1 MSAVAAKLAKN
12 GNGRVTYEDLSIKAI
27 ATRCGLDRA
36 TTKKRLDENNYSP
49 IEEQAK
55 LKLYRFDAE
64 MEAVLTET
72 RDKLTDVRIRKEQA
86 MAKKIELQNAEIE
99 GELASVAEF
108 VDTIQKVFGNLH
120 KEIAI
125 RMPRRL
131 AARLAKAKTSSD
143 VNKIL
148 TNDVNGIFK
157 VLAEDFEKYLGK
169 GQNRER

>member
-1 MSAVAAKLAKN
+1 MSVAAKLARN
-12 GNGRVTYEDLSIKAI
+12 RVDYEDLSIKAI

-55 LKLYRFDAE
+55 LKLYRFDAV

-99 GELASVAEF
+99 GELAPVAEF
-108 VDTIQKVFGNLH
+108 IDVIQRVFGGLH
-120 KEIAI
+120 KEVVI

-131 AARLAKAKTSSD
+131 SARLAKAKTSTD
-143 VNKIL
+143 VSKIL
-148 TNDVNGIFK
+148 TNDLNGVFK

-169 GQNRER
+169 K